1 MNPSRENP
9 GRVNHHRLP
18 RLSLASAR
26 RIALAAQGFLDPQP
40 VSGAVTVRHLNRVMD
55 RVKVVQID
63 SVNVLSRS
71 HYLPFYSRLGPY
83 DTDLL
88 DRMRDSSPRSVVE
101 YWAHEASLIQPET
114 WPLLNFRMERAKD
127 QAWGSMRRIQR
138 DQPELVQAVLQ
149 ETRLRG
155 PITAK
160 ALDTAMAVDA
170 PAAREHWGWNWG
182 AVKTALEYLF
192 WAGEITSAGRTAQ
205 FERRYVVADQMLPTG
220 PGLDSEQAHYRLMRA
235 AARSHGIGS
244 AACFRDYFRLGAAEA
259 AVALQQLVADGELEP
274 VEVDGWKGPLYLD
287 TTARRPRKAHV
298 EALLSPFDSL
308 IWQRDRTEALFGMRY
323 RLEIYTPADK
333 RVHGYYVLPLLYGDR
348 LVARVDLK
356 ADRHAKV
363 LKVQRCTW
371 VPDAPPATLPAL
383 ENQLQRMAS
392 WLGLETVHHQL
403 P

>member
-1 MNPSRENP
+1 MTQHLVDQR
-9 GRVNHHRLP
+9 GLP
-18 RLSLASAR
+18 RLSLPAAR

-40 VSGAVTVRHLNRVMD
+40 APGSVTARHLNRVMD

-83 DTDLL
+83 DTERL
-88 DRMRDSSPRSVVE
+88 DRMRDRSPRSLVE
-101 YWAHEASLIQPET
+101 YWAHEASLIKAET
-114 WPLLNFRMERAKD
+114 WPLLTFRMDRAKD
-127 QAWGSMRRIQR
+127 QAWGSMRRIHQ
-138 DQPELVQAVLQ
+138 DQPELVQAVLE

-160 ALDTAMAVDA
+160 ELDAAMAVDL
-170 PAAREHWGWNWG
+170 PSAREHWGWNWG

-205 FERRYVVADQMLPTG
+205 FERRYVVARQILPTG
-220 PGLDSEQAHYRLMRA
+220 QGLDSQEAHYQLMKASVRA
-235 AARSHGIGS
+235 HGIGS
-244 AACFRDYFRLGAAEA
+244 AACFRDYFRLGAAES
-259 AVALQQLVADGELEP
+259 AVALEQLVADGEVEP

-287 TTARRPRKAHV
+287 ATARRPRKAHV

-308 IWQRDRTEALFGMRY
+308 IWQRERTQALFGMRY
-323 RLEIYTPADK
+323 RLEIYTPAHK
-333 RVHGYYVLPLLYGDR
+333 RVHGYYVLPFLYGDR

-356 ADRHAKV
+356 ADRQAKI
-363 LKVQRCTW
+363 LLLQRCTW
-371 VPDAPPATLPAL
+371 EPDAPRAAAESL
-383 ENQLQRMAS
+383 ESHLRRMAA
-392 WLGLETVHHQL
+392 WLGLDTVHHQL